1 MILRADYR
9 LLKKQI
15 MEKRDEITDKELFSS
30 GAYADYQSRIAEGIT
45 KRYRSGVHVVMMW
58 NEDENAA
65 VAYTNNITIHM
76 NAANKITASF
86 PTRLL
91 KSLSLTGMNG
101 HECGH
106 MLFTDFTASSLYL
119 SSLENGSFY
128 PCEPTI
134 AASQYASN
142 YQELSQAL
150 SGKAARLALAKFA
163 SQLLNI
169 LEDVYIEARMC
180 QEFPGSIRQGI
191 NLNNDRYAE
200 QIPSIQKQIDSHYQ
214 GFAIVANLLIH
225 YCKAGDINNP
235 TRSRSAGTV
244 QGSK

>member
-1 MILRADYR
+1 MRADYR

-45 KRYRSGVHVVMMW
+45 KRYRAGVHVVMMW

-106 MLFTDFTASSLYL
+106 MLFL
-119 SSLENGSFY
+119 S
-128 PCEPTI
+128 
-134 AASQYASN
+134 
-142 YQELSQAL
+142 
-150 SGKAARLALAKFA
+150 
-163 SQLLNI
+163 
-169 LEDVYIEARMC
+169 
-180 QEFPGSIRQGI
+180 
-191 NLNNDRYAE
+191 
-200 QIPSIQKQIDSHYQ
+200 
-214 GFAIVANLLIH
+214 LIH
-225 YCKAGDINNP
+225 I
-235 TRSRSAGTV
+235 
-244 QGSK
+244 